1 MMLDQMGRRI
11 PIVRNGRVIEI
22 VSATDIVQLLLKL
35 HDDPAVRGG
44 RPVDQ
49 RTMRTE

>member
-1 MMLDQMGRRI
+1 VDTVKGVMAPDPAYASEDTPVEEIAGMMLDQMGRRI
-11 PIVRNGRVIEI
+11 P
-22 VSATDIVQLLLKL
+22 K
-35 HDDPAVRGG
+35 VRGG